1 LRPEWRAAGARED
14 GENVPEVQEAVM
26 YVEAC
31 VPVIPSGDLEK
42 SLRFWVEG
50 LGLEMER
57 PMRVEGRLV
66 GCMVRGDRMSFW
78 LNRRAG
84 AEEPRDGFE
93 GIRLYWA
100 PRELNSLR
108 ERLARLGFEV
118 SPIEEREH
126 GQTEFFVTDDDGHS
140 HCFGVATESLRR
152 CRSDGEVVP

>member
-1 LRPEWRAAGARED
+1 
-14 GENVPEVQEAVM
+14 M

-31 VPVIPSGDLEK
+31 IPVIPSSDLDK

-50 LGLEMER
+50 LGLEMGR

-78 LNRRAG
+78 LNRRAD
-84 AEEPRDGFE
+84 AEEAPDEFE
-93 GIRLYWA
+93 GIRLYWT

-118 SPIEEREH
+118 SPIQDRDY

-140 HCFGVATESLRR
+140 HCFGVATESLRGLR
-152 CRSDGEVVP
+152 PDGEVMP